1 MRCRAVFLCV
11 VALSF
16 GFCSIRSAAFQA
28 GPGGLREEEI
38 RAAIAFGERNE
49 PQPYLLRH
57 AGRPDNP
64 QVVAAVYTPFLRVA
78 FLSRA
83 AVDRGARLDPEDIDR
98 GVTAPLVYVAFR
110 WYCCDSGWTEAD
122 AAALAASE
130 PRVLMLPIAPSAPQ
144 FVSSMDRRGAVRP
157 VWWHRGTAVV
167 EAFGAPPPYED
178 VALVAAFPV
187 GVLQS
192 GRPFVIY
199 KAASGLS
206 SVRTGVVRV
215 DDAAAWR

>member
-1 MRCRAVFLCV
+1 
-11 VALSF
+11 
-16 GFCSIRSAAFQA
+16 
-28 GPGGLREEEI
+28 
-38 RAAIAFGERNE
+38 
-49 PQPYLLRH
+49 
-57 AGRPDNP
+57 
-64 QVVAAVYTPFLRVA
+64 
-78 FLSRA
+78 
-83 AVDRGARLDPEDIDR
+83 
-98 GVTAPLVYVAFR
+98 
-110 WYCCDSGWTEAD
+110 
-122 AAALAASE
+122 
-130 PRVLMLPIAPSAPQ
+130 MLPIASRAPQ

-157 VWWHRGTAVV
+157 VWWHRGPAVV

-199 KAASGLS
+199 KEASGLS